1 MHLNKEFYLLRLAP
15 VCSRTLIRA
24 PIPRWLVIACKSLTW
39 AALLLNQSVSARSE
53 PDFHSLWPDLWSCI
67 SSRFHKLLLGTTAG
81 RWIHLRL
88 HFVAGIFVF
97 SFQVA
102 PLHPPGDG
110 NHVLSFFIRSGGGI
124 WLHTAR
130 MDRRN
135 WKMLRVCGMLIV
147 LLRFMAHLLQPPQNL
162 IKVFFIRNEV
172 CTVIIP
178 S

>member
-1 MHLNKEFYLLRLAP
+1 MHLDKEFYLLRLAP

-67 SSRFHKLLLGTTAG
+67 SSCFRKLLLGTTAG

-97 SFQVA
+97 ISRWCRFILQEM
-102 PLHPPGDG
+102 GIMSS
-110 NHVLSFFIRSGGGI
+110 LSSSEVEAEFDFICLVWIGGTEKCSESAGRLLSCCDSWHTFFSRLRT
-124 WLHTAR
+124 WLKYFLSET
-130 MDRRN
+130 
-135 WKMLRVCGMLIV
+135 KYT
-147 LLRFMAHLLQPPQNL
+147 Q
-162 IKVFFIRNEV
+162 
-172 CTVIIP
+172 
-178 S
+178 